1 MAHRVAKTRRGL
13 SSWHVARYS
22 YRRLSTLPASDD
34 GARRS
39 VDISVPDALPGVS
52 LRRTVMQP
60 GTEVP
65 VGAESQGRLFVT
77 LSGRGVMMLDGD
89 RIEVSANEVVYVP
102 GDCPCGLQTLGS
114 IPWVYLLAGPLK

>member
-1 MAHRVAKTRRGL
+1 MP
-13 SSWHVARYS
+13 RYT
-22 YRRLSTLPASDD
+22 YRRLSTLPATDD

-39 VDISVPDALPGVS
+39 VDIGVPDALPGVS

-65 VGAESQGRLFVT
+65 VAPEPRGRLFVT
-77 LSGRGVMMLDGD
+77 LSGRGVMLLDGD

-102 GDCPCGLQTLGS
+102 GGCPCGLQTLGGT
-114 IPWVYLLAGPLK
+114 PWTYLLAEPPS